1 MPESQPVS
9 QYLVA
14 LQAFL
19 LWFVLS
25 LGFTGIF
32 ALLYMWITPQ
42 HELQLIRDGNTS
54 AAICLGGTVLG
65 YVLPLASAMVHGAD
79 LPDFMIWAAIAM
91 LVQLAVY
98 LVLRIA
104 FRRLTLSVI
113 ENRISIAIL
122 VAFTSIATG
131 ILNAAAMFE

>member
-1 MPESQPVS
+1 MS

-19 LWFVLS
+19 LWLLLS

-54 AAICLGGTVLG
+54 AAVCLGGTVLG

-79 LPDFMIWAAIAM
+79 LYDFMIWALIAM

-98 LVLRIA
+98 LVLRLA
-104 FRRLTLSVI
+104 LRGLTASIVG
-113 ENRISIAIL
+113 NRISIAIL
-122 VAFTSIATG
+122 VAFVSLATG